1 MYFVNDIHDIL
12 ESMKILS
19 SYDHYGPSTWSLH
32 PGDSEIQS
40 QFTVRSK
47 SNVWKTKV
55 PLVSEVVDVEGLKFY
70 SGSFHPH

>member
-1 MYFVNDIHDIL
+1 MYFVNDIHDVL

-19 SYDHYGPSTWSLH
+19 SDDHNGSSTRSLH
-32 PGDSEIQS
+32 PGDSEIQC

-47 SNVWKTKV
+47 SYGRKTKV
-55 PLVSEVVDVEGLKFY
+55 PLVSEIVDVEGLVFY